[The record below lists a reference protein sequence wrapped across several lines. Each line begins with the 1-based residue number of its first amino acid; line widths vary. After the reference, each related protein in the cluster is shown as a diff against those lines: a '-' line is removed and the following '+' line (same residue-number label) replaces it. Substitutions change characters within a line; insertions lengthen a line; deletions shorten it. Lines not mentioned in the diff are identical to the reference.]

1 MSTLSQI
8 TEHKIV
14 AIVRGLDPRFGVP
27 VAEALYAG
35 GIRILEITM
44 NSNEPLSVIREV
56 TDTFGDRLV
65 VGAGTVLDADMA
77 EAAVSAGAQFV
88 LSPIVALDVISM
100 AKDLGVI
107 SIPGAYTATE
117 IYNAYKNGA
126 DIVKVFPASSPAYI
140 RDIAGPLPQIPLLP
154 TGGITPQNIRD
165 FKNAGA
171 IGFGIGSAL

>member
-88 LSPIVALDVISM
+88 LSPIVDLDVISM
-100 AKDLGVI
+100 SQNLGGI
-107 SIPGAYTATE
+107 STPAGYSSTAT
-117 IYNAYKNGA
+117 A
-126 DIVKVFPASSPAYI
+126 
-140 RDIAGPLPQIPLLP
+140 
-154 TGGITPQNIRD
+154 
-165 FKNAGA
+165 
-171 IGFGIGSAL
+171 